1 MEQEGT
7 TLEREWMR
15 LRNQLRDNERIWS
28 GFRQIEV
35 RMIGAISLIDL
46 VKVITQGIPETFPGI
61 DCVTI
66 ACVDP
71 EYEMTRLL
79 DTGGESGL
87 PPDRFV
93 AISRETLGALFTRPW
108 RPRLGPADEH
118 IHSLLFA
125 NNPCASGSV
134 ALAPLICRGEL
145 IGILNQ
151 GSRDPRHFVPGTA
164 TDLLEHLAAVAALC
178 IDNAINHERL
188 KLDGLTDPLTGVSN
202 RRFFERRL
210 AEEIER
216 WARHAGPLVCMLA
229 DVDFFKQVNDQYG
242 HQVGDRVLHQI
253 AGILG
258 QDLRGSDVLARY
270 GGEEFVLLLPGTT
283 AVQGATIAERL
294 RANIEHSAFL
304 VAQDTDLD
312 VTVSIGLACLE
323 PGVDSYGYDP
333 AVWLFQQVDAALY
346 EAKQTGR
353 NRVIQAPQNNLAH
366 HFHDAATD
374 GEDQ

>member
-1 MEQEGT
+1 MDQRET
-7 TLEREWMR
+7 TQDREWVK

-28 GFRQIEV
+28 GFREIEV
-35 RMIGAISLIDL
+35 RMIGSHSLTDL
-46 VKVITQGIPETFPGI
+46 AGVITEGIPETFSGI

-71 EYEMTRLL
+71 EYEMTRLI
-79 DTGGESGL
+79 DAGIESGL
-87 PPDRFV
+87 KPHCFA
-93 AISRETLGALFTRPW
+93 AIPRETLNDLFTRPW
-108 RPRLGPADEH
+108 RPRLGPADAH
-118 IHSLLFA
+118 IHSLLFS
-125 NNPCASGSV
+125 NDPCASGSV
-134 ALAPLICRGEL
+134 AIAPLIRRGEL
-145 IGILNQ
+145 IGSLNQ
-151 GSRDPRHFVPGTA
+151 GSRDPKHFMPGIA

-178 IDNAINHERL
+178 IDNAVNHERL

-216 WARHAGPLVCMLA
+216 WARLAGPLVCMLA

-242 HQVGDRVLHQI
+242 HQVGDRVLRQI
-253 AGILG
+253 ASILG

-283 AVQGATIAERL
+283 QAQGAAIAERL
-294 RANIEHSAFL
+294 RSNIEHSAFIIPEG
-304 VAQDTDLD
+304 VDLD
-312 VTVSIGLACLE
+312 VTVSIGLVCLE
-323 PGVDSYGYDP
+323 PGVDTYGPDP

-353 NRVIQAPQNNLAH
+353 NRVVHAQLA
-366 HFHDAATD
+366 
-374 GEDQ
+374 

>member
-1 MEQEGT
+1 MDQEGT
-7 TLEREWMR
+7 TLEREWTR

-28 GFRQIEV
+28 GFREIEV
-35 RMIGAISLIDL
+35 RMIGANSLIDL
-46 VKVITQGIPETFPGI
+46 IKVITQGIPETFPGI
-61 DCVTI
+61 DCITL

-71 EYEMTRLL
+71 EYEMTRMLDPVG
-79 DTGGESGL
+79 DTGLL
-87 PPDRFV
+87 PDCFV
-93 AISRETLGALFTRPW
+93 AISRETLNAQFTRPW
-108 RPRLGPADEH
+108 RPRLGPVDQH
-118 IHSLLFA
+118 IHSVLFA

-134 ALAPLICRGEL
+134 AMAPLVRRGEL
-145 IGILNQ
+145 MGILNQ
-151 GSRDPRHFVPGTA
+151 GSRDPKHFVPGTA

-216 WARHAGPLVCMLA
+216 WARHVGPLVCMLV

-242 HQVGDRVLHQI
+242 HQVGDRVLRQI
-253 AGILG
+253 ASILG

-283 AVQGATIAERL
+283 AVQGAAIAERL
-294 RANIEHSAFL
+294 RANIEHSAF
-304 VAQDTDLD
+304 VIPEKVDLD

-323 PGVDSYGYDP
+323 PGVDSYGQDP

-353 NRVIQAPQNNLAH
+353 NRVVQAPPA
-366 HFHDAATD
+366 
-374 GEDQ
+374 

>member
-7 TLEREWMR
+7 ALEREWVR

-35 RMIGAISLIDL
+35 LMIGANSLTDL
-46 VKVITQGIPETFPGI
+46 VKVITRGIPEAFPGI
-61 DCVTI
+61 DCVTL
-66 ACVDP
+66 AYVDP
-71 EYEMTRLL
+71 EYEMTRMM

-87 PPDRFV
+87 PPDCFMPIPRD
-93 AISRETLGALFTRPW
+93 ALDALFTRPW
-108 RPRLGPADEH
+108 RTRLGPVDEH

-134 ALAPLICRGEL
+134 ALAPLIRRGEL

-151 GSRDPRHFVPGTA
+151 GSRDPKHFVPGTA

-210 AEEIER
+210 TEEIER
-216 WARHAGPLVCMLA
+216 WARHVGPLVCMLV

-242 HQVGDRVLHQI
+242 HQVGDRVLRQI
-253 AGILG
+253 ASILG

-283 AVQGATIAERL
+283 AFQGAAIAERL
-294 RANIEHSAFL
+294 RASIEHSAF
-304 VAQDTDLD
+304 VIPERVDLD
-312 VTVSIGLACLE
+312 VTVSIGLVCLE
-323 PGVDSYGYDP
+323 PGVDSYGHDP
-333 AVWLFQQVDAALY
+333 ASWLFQQVDAALY

-353 NRVIQAPQNNLAH
+353 NRVVQAPPR
-366 HFHDAATD
+366 
-374 GEDQ
+374 

>member
-1 MEQEGT
+1 MEQDGT
-7 TLEREWMR
+7 TLEREWTK

-28 GFRQIEV
+28 GFRHIEV
-35 RMIGAISLIDL
+35 RMIGSHSLIDL
-46 VKVITQGIPETFPGI
+46 VGVITEGIPETFSGI

-71 EYEMTRLL
+71 EYEMTRLI
-79 DTGGESGL
+79 DAGIESGL
-87 PPDRFV
+87 KPHCFS
-93 AISRETLGALFTRPW
+93 AIPREKLNDLFTRPW

-118 IHSLLFA
+118 VHSLLFA

-134 ALAPLICRGEL
+134 ALAPLVRRGEL
-145 IGILNQ
+145 IGSLNQ
-151 GSRDPRHFVPGTA
+151 GSRDPKHFMSGIA

-178 IDNAINHERL
+178 IDNAVNHERL

-210 AEEIER
+210 TEEIER
-216 WARHAGPLVCMLA
+216 WSRQAGPLVCMLA

-242 HQVGDRVLHQI
+242 HQVGDRVLRQI
-253 AGILG
+253 ASILG

-270 GGEEFVLLLPGTT
+270 GGEEFILLLPGTT
-283 AVQGATIAERL
+283 RSQGVAIAERL
-294 RANIEHSAFL
+294 RSNVEHSAF
-304 VAQDTDLD
+304 VIPEGVDLD

-323 PGVDSYGYDP
+323 TGAESYGADP
-333 AVWLFQQVDAALY
+333 AARLFQQVDAALY

-353 NRVIQAPQNNLAH
+353 NRVVQAQSP
-366 HFHDAATD
+366 
-374 GEDQ
+374 

>member
-1 MEQEGT
+1 MEQGGT
-7 TLEREWMR
+7 ALEREWAR

-35 RMIGAISLIDL
+35 QMIGAHSLNDL
-46 VKVITQGIPETFPGI
+46 VKVITQGIPETFSGI
-61 DCVTI
+61 DCVTL

-87 PPDRFV
+87 PPDCFIAV
-93 AISRETLGALFTRPW
+93 SRETLDGLFTRPW
-108 RPRLGPADEH
+108 RPRLGPPDEH
-118 IHSLLFA
+118 IHSLLFS
-125 NNPCASGSV
+125 NNPNASGSV
-134 ALAPLICRGEL
+134 ALAPLVCRGEL

-151 GSRDPRHFVPGTA
+151 GSRDPGHFVPGTA

-178 IDNAINHERL
+178 VDNAINHERL

-216 WARHAGPLVCMLA
+216 WARHVGPLVCMLV
-229 DVDFFKQVNDQYG
+229 DVDFFKQVNDRYG
-242 HQVGDRVLHQI
+242 HQVGDRVLRQI
-253 AGILG
+253 ASILG

-283 AVQGATIAERL
+283 AIQGATIAERL
-294 RANIEHSAFL
+294 RANIEHSTFVIPEGL
-304 VAQDTDLD
+304 DLD
-312 VTVSIGLACLE
+312 VTVSIGIACLE
-323 PGVDSYGYDP
+323 PGVDSYGHDP

-353 NRVIQAPQNNLAH
+353 NRVIQAPIR
-366 HFHDAATD
+366 
-374 GEDQ
+374 

>member
-1 MEQEGT
+1 MEQGSST
-7 TLEREWMR
+7 QEREWVR
-15 LRNQLRDNERIWS
+15 LRDQLRDNERIWS

-35 RMIGAISLIDL
+35 QMIGANSFTDL
-46 VKVITQGIPETFPGI
+46 LRVITQGIPDAFPGI
-61 DCVTI
+61 DCVTL

-71 EYEMTRLL
+71 EYEMTRML
-79 DTGGESGL
+79 DTGVDAGL
-87 PPDRFV
+87 LPDCFV
-93 AISRETLGALFTRPW
+93 AIPRANLDTLFTRPW
-108 RPRLGPADEH
+108 RTRLGPVDAA
-118 IHSLLFA
+118 IHSLLFS
-125 NNPCASGSV
+125 NNPCAAGSV
-134 ALAPLICRGEL
+134 ALAPLIRRGEL

-151 GSRDPRHFVPGTA
+151 GSRDPKHFMPGTA

-216 WARHAGPLVCMLA
+216 WARQVGPLVCMLA
-229 DVDFFKQVNDQYG
+229 DVDFFKQVNDQHG
-242 HQVGDRVLHQI
+242 HQVGDRVLRQI
-253 AGILG
+253 ASILG

-270 GGEEFVLLLPGTT
+270 GGEEFVLLLPGTS
-283 AVQGATIAERL
+283 AIQGATIAERL
-294 RANIEHSAFL
+294 RANVELNSFVIPEG
-304 VAQDTDLD
+304 VDLD

-323 PGVDSYGYDP
+323 PGVESYGHEP

-353 NRVIQAPQNNLAH
+353 NRVVQALPR
-366 HFHDAATD
+366 
-374 GEDQ
+374 

>member
-1 MEQEGT
+1 MDHRET
-7 TLEREWMR
+7 TQDREWLK

-28 GFRQIEV
+28 GFREIEV
-35 RMIGAISLIDL
+35 RMIGSPSLADL
-46 VKVITQGIPETFPGI
+46 AGVITEGIPETFSGI

-71 EYEMTRLL
+71 EYEMTRLI
-79 DTGGESGL
+79 DAGIESGL
-87 PPDRFV
+87 KPHCFV
-93 AISRETLGALFTRPW
+93 AIPRETLNELFTRPW
-108 RPRLGPADEH
+108 RPRLGPADAN
-118 IHSLLFA
+118 IHSLLFS
-125 NNPCASGSV
+125 NDPCASGSV
-134 ALAPLICRGEL
+134 AIAPLIRRGEL
-145 IGILNQ
+145 IGSLNQ
-151 GSRDPRHFVPGTA
+151 GSRDPKHFMPGIA

-178 IDNAINHERL
+178 IDNAVNHERL

-216 WARHAGPLVCMLA
+216 WARLAGPLVCMLA

-242 HQVGDRVLHQI
+242 HQVGDRVLRQI
-253 AGILG
+253 ASILG

-283 AVQGATIAERL
+283 QAQGAAIAERL
-294 RANIEHSAFL
+294 RSNIEHSAFIIPEG
-304 VAQDTDLD
+304 VDLD
-312 VTVSIGLACLE
+312 VTVSIGLVCLE
-323 PGVDSYGYDP
+323 PGVDTYGPDP

-353 NRVIQAPQNNLAH
+353 NRVVHAHPQ
-366 HFHDAATD
+366 
-374 GEDQ
+374 